1 VRRAAAGLLGLGL
14 LGGVTVA
21 MAGGAIASTTTA
33 TDNCVWHRH
42 SKTVIKHVKRHGRL
56 RRVKRVKHWWTCDGK
71 PIVSTP
77 GTIPPSPAPPVSEA
91 PPSEEEEAP
100 LSHLSVKAV
109 EWSYTLSRPEVDAGE
124 VIVELN
130 NQGEDSH
137 NLKLQREG
145 SAEPPLAVP
154 VAEPA
159 KRTNARLTLAP
170 GSYYLYC
177 SLDQHDENGMHATL
191 IVGGG

>member
-1 VRRAAAGLLGLGL
+1 VRRAVAGLLGLGL
-14 LGGVTVA
+14 LGGVA
-21 MAGGAIASTTTA
+21 LAISSGPIASTA
-33 TDNCVWHRH
+33 AAAEGCAWHRH
-42 SKTVIKHVKRHGRL
+42 SKPVVKHVKRQGRL
-56 RRVKRVKHWWTCDGK
+56 RRVRRVKRWWTCDAQ
-71 PIVSTP
+71 PAVAAP
-77 GTIPPSPAPPVSEA
+77 GPVPPSSAAPMPPVTEA
-91 PPSEEEEAP
+91 PSEEAP
-100 LSHLSVKAV
+100 LARLSVKAV

-145 SAEPPLAVP
+145 SAEPPAAVP

-159 KRTNARLTLAP
+159 EQTSARLSLSP
-170 GSYYLYC
+170 GSYRLYC
-177 SLDQHDENGMHATL
+177 SLDQHDEKGMHATL